1 MNSIRF
7 TEANASLDRKT
18 PILSAAEEI
27 KTTIMS
33 EKEKRFKVIK
43 EIDDFTNALET
54 FYDKCLND
62 NTAAAAAAAA
72 TSTTQ
77 ENNKKKVHTSDEI
90 GVLYL

>member
-43 EIDDFTNALET
+43 EIYDFTNALET

-62 NTAAAAAAAA
+62 NTAEQGS

-77 ENNKKKVHTSDEI
+77 ENNKKKSILATR
-90 GVLYL
+90 

>member
-62 NTAAAAAAAA
+62 NTAAAAG
-72 TSTTQ
+72 SDI
-77 ENNKKKVHTSDEI
+77 NNTRE
-90 GVLYL
+90 